1 MVYIYMRER
10 VKAYGSVLVLVA
22 YVISGSIAA
31 GMFINGAWILDK
43 IGLVG
48 LIIEIIVINICAVL
62 SLLYDISGNAKKV
75 FEGQV

>member
-1 MVYIYMRER
+1 
-10 VKAYGSVLVLVA
+10 
-22 YVISGSIAA
+22 
-31 GMFINGAWILDK
+31 MFINGAWILDK